1 MLEQTK
7 NILFRMFHLRWSRS
21 REPDLQIGYGSS
33 QNVQAPAG
41 SATLYVTYIEIDRLS
56 FKKICIDS

>member
-7 NILFRMFHLRWSRS
+7 NILFRMFHLSRS